1 MKARRGHRHEGGEGP
16 HPPYAWRRIDRALF
30 RTSAFPSVHLS
41 AAIMP
46 QLGVPGN
53 RGAGDRVL
61 LLDPVGGGATQGKLH
76 RRGQDGT
83 PGRPMCCIGGRR
95 WRLAEDQN
103 SVPENVEWMGVNGL
117 PFRPRPSNLPLPTGP
132 EPSWQWLFAQ
142 LPAGLP
148 GG

>member
-53 RGAGDRVL
+53 RGAGESPD
-61 LLDPVGGGATQGKLH
+61 D
-76 RRGQDGT
+76 DGLFDLV
-83 PGRPMCCIGGRR
+83 
-95 WRLAEDQN
+95 RLAHLQPPGCTMPRTRWTCN
-103 SVPENVEWMGVNGL
+103 RSVAFVRRASIPIGRAE
-117 PFRPRPSNLPLPTGP
+117 R
-132 EPSWQWLFAQ
+132 
-142 LPAGLP
+142 
-148 GG
+148 